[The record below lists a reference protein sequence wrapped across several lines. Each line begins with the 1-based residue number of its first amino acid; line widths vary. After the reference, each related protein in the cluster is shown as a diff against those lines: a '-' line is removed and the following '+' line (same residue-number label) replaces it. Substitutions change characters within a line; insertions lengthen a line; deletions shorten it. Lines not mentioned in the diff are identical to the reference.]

1 MRLLGRTL
9 FTALLAGVLLW
20 HSSALWQ
27 PLSQYM
33 RRLTGPRIEQIEAA
47 RSRLTY
53 QLDRD
58 TWTLFAIPAGATSL
72 KISTNANLPTVLA
85 ADPEVTWHYAVAY
98 ELLDASGQV
107 QGQRIYHHRSRVT
120 HYARE
125 HGHDTSL
132 AAFYL
137 DDAIKPAN
145 TRNLVIDLADFPSAT
160 QVRFRTASKHELLTD
175 IAMSIY
181 ARTPVAERKL
191 DYLWRRLPQEQK
203 QSLAKGLAYSTEFL
217 KRSEQHQLLQ
227 NRWQVLGP
235 KGIQGRDYHARKL
248 YILKPMEP
256 VSSSDASPPSGL
268 LVDAAHHG
276 VIVLPP
282 PGAASSGS
290 IHLRLD
296 FLPLSASHPT
306 PDQHG
311 IHLTWHGRS
320 PREQLHQ
327 TITWQETGARF
338 EHVFSPGLIELK
350 VFEGATSVQLFYRE
364 GDQYTP
370 WTVEP
375 RQSRMYLVQPE
386 HPVEFTVNHIQHV
399 STPFRID
406 VRHVSHSTG
415 HVGDP
420 AVVYEWLTDKGAAVQ
435 TRQLVSTGAISLY
448 DRIPSLGLDVEVSDP
463 STSFFSI
470 PNHVARIRLSL
481 PPAHPPVTMLIAA
494 WNRPPDLIREL
505 HLGSSS
511 EANVG
516 DQRQWAWFPKRPED
530 AKDFVAEQR
539 SYLLHVQPRP
549 PQAQPALQ
557 AGDYQ
562 IEQYRPEGLWR
573 GRFLFLP
580 REPELP
586 LRPEALAV
594 TFRPLHP
601 GRDQRFTL
609 KGLPQLRYLQPKL
622 IYFRKSAAPQTVEVF
637 IDGARHHHGR
647 LAGRQGEIALPSLTT
662 GTHRIRLHSEAGTRW
677 YMNHIVSGGPSY
689 IKRLAYR
696 FDTSELSFIY
706 DRRGVSEETLSMR
719 WYAPHGNPQSA
730 RIRVQFDLAP
740 TARHTPSP
748 SWTFNE
754 RRYIFTPLPGPSVP
768 VLHAATRVDR
778 GQAFF
783 LPIGHDVPA
792 GRYRIR
798 LRLEQGPPG
807 YVTLA
812 KLTHGAFESR
822 RFIGERVPQYVQT
835 QP

>member
-435 TRQLVSTGAISLY
+435 TGQLVSTGAISLY

-516 DQRQWAWFPKRPED
+516 DQRQWAWFPKRPYLPADFDMDKPLVPDLHQRTANRIGGGTEFENIAWINLHDPGNSLLQTLPESED
-530 AKDFVAEQR
+530 GRSGVLTAGTDNHIRNRTRSGFALFLCKSMNLYDVAVRVQGGKSPRERFVKGKFLMYDVGVNRRAKLFERSGYGIPRGRRDVAFPHHGEDELPRVILLKTVRCLQGDGSWQGLAEHVEAASETPTFRLMQDEQLSAVFVHRLHGKAQALP
-539 SYLLHVQPRP
+539 LLTQLIT
-549 PQAQPALQ
+549 AL
-557 AGDYQ
+557 AF
-562 IEQYRPEGLWR
+562 ERPE
-573 GRFLFLP
+573 
-580 REPELP
+580 
-586 LRPEALAV
+586 
-594 TFRPLHP
+594 
-601 GRDQRFTL
+601 
-609 KGLPQLRYLQPKL
+609 K
-622 IYFRKSAAPQTVEVF
+622 
-637 IDGARHHHGR
+637 
-647 LAGRQGEIALPSLTT
+647 
-662 GTHRIRLHSEAGTRW
+662 
-677 YMNHIVSGGPSY
+677 
-689 IKRLAYR
+689 
-696 FDTSELSFIY
+696 
-706 DRRGVSEETLSMR
+706 
-719 WYAPHGNPQSA
+719 
-730 RIRVQFDLAP
+730 
-740 TARHTPSP
+740 
-748 SWTFNE
+748 
-754 RRYIFTPLPGPSVP
+754 
-768 VLHAATRVDR
+768 
-778 GQAFF
+778 
-783 LPIGHDVPA
+783 
-792 GRYRIR
+792 
-798 LRLEQGPPG
+798 
-807 YVTLA
+807 
-812 KLTHGAFESR
+812 
-822 RFIGERVPQYVQT
+822 
-835 QP
+835 